1 MTKDEMLHYAPLTA
15 LVVAMALILTFGL
28 DGLVSLIFNFMV
40 FVIPGFAL
48 YWIVKWT
55 FWPEEGAGDLPHNK
69 LIKKWRNK

>member
-1 MTKDEMLHYAPLTA
+1 MG